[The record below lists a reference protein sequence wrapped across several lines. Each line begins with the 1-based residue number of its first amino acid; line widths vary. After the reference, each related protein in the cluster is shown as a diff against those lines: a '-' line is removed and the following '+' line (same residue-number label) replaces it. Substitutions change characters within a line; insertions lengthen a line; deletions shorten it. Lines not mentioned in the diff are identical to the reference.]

1 MARNAK
7 TNASLTPTGFA
18 RCLLVLGSIAL
29 VACDRESAPA
39 AGQPAPPA
47 ANAPASEPSTAR
59 SSTPEL
65 GDFGI
70 DTAGMDT
77 SVKPGDDFY
86 AYANGTWDR
95 TTEIPADRSRWNMF
109 SVLAERALGRTRA
122 ILEEAAANE
131 AASGDTRKV
140 GDSYA
145 AFMDETAIEARGLAP
160 LQPALDEIAAIGDRM
175 RLSIVLGGSL
185 RTDVDLMNATNYYTD
200 RVFGLWVAQHLE
212 KPEVTVPYL
221 VQGGLSLPDRDFYLE
236 GGRYEGIRK
245 EFLAYAAKLMTLA
258 GIEDADAK
266 ARRILD
272 LETKIARVH
281 ATQVETNDIKR
292 GNNTWPREAFAEHAP
307 GIDWPAYFEA
317 AGLAAAPELVVWQPD
332 AVKGISALVAS
343 EPLDTWKEY
352 LAFHALARAAP
363 FLPKAFADAS
373 FAFKGGVLEGTP
385 QQQDRWKRA
394 INVTSHALGE
404 AVGRLYVE
412 RHFTP
417 ETKTRADAMV
427 DHLVAAFGRR
437 IDGLEWMTPATKER
451 AKAKLATLEVGMG
464 YPERWR
470 DYSALEIRRDDALG
484 NVERAGL
491 FDYRRNLAKLG
502 KPADRDEWYLLPHT
516 VNALNI
522 PLENR
527 LIFPAAILEAP
538 FFDANADD
546 AVNYGGIGGVI
557 GHEITHSFDSGGALF
572 DERGRLANWWAPED
586 LAKFEAAG
594 NELVAQYGAYD
605 AFPDLKLNGTLTLG
619 ENIADVAGLAT
630 AYDAYRA
637 SRGGA
642 ADETLGGFTPDQR
655 FFLGWAQ
662 IWRAKFR
669 EPALRNAVVTG
680 VHSPGEFRAATVRN
694 LDAWYE
700 AFGVEP
706 GQQRYLAP
714 EARVGV
720 W

>member
-1 MARNAK
+1 M
-7 TNASLTPTGFA
+7 
-18 RCLLVLGSIAL
+18 
-29 VACDRESAPA
+29 
-39 AGQPAPPA
+39 
-47 ANAPASEPSTAR
+47 
-59 SSTPEL
+59 
-65 GDFGI
+65 
-70 DTAGMDT
+70 
-77 SVKPGDDFY
+77 
-86 AYANGTWDR
+86 
-95 TTEIPADRSRWNMF
+95 
-109 SVLAERALGRTRA
+109 
-122 ILEEAAANE
+122 
-131 AASGDTRKV
+131 
-140 GDSYA
+140 
-145 AFMDETAIEARGLAP
+145 
-160 LQPALDEIAAIGDRM
+160 
-175 RLSIVLGGSL
+175 
-185 RTDVDLMNATNYYTD
+185 
-200 RVFGLWVAQHLE
+200 FGLWVAQHLE

-236 GGRYEGIRK
+236 GGRYEGIRTG
-245 EFLAYAAKLMTLA
+245 FLAYAAKLMTLA
-258 GIEDADAK
+258 GIEDAEAK
-266 ARRILD
+266 AQRILE

-292 GNNTWPREAFAEHAP
+292 GNNPWPREAFAKEAP
-307 GIDWPAYFEA
+307 GIDWNAYFEA
-317 AGLAAAPELVVWQPD
+317 AGLATAPEIIVWQPA
-332 AVKGISALVAS
+332 AVRGISALVAS
-343 EPLDTWKEY
+343 EPLETWKEY

-363 FLPKAFADAS
+363 LLPKPYAEAS

-385 QQQDRWKRA
+385 QQQERWKRA

-412 RHFTP
+412 RHFTA
-417 ETKTRADAMV
+417 ETKARADAMV
-427 DHLVAAFGRR
+427 AHLVAAFGRR
-437 IDGLEWMTPATKER
+437 IDALERMTPATKER
-451 AKAKLATLEVGMG
+451 ARAKLATLEVGMG
-464 YPERWR
+464 YPAQWR

-484 NVERAGL
+484 NVERADL
-491 FDYRRNLAKLG
+491 FEYRRNLAKLG
-502 KPADRDEWYLLPHT
+502 KPPDRGEWYLLPHT

-594 NELVAQYGAYD
+594 KALAAQYDAYD

-630 AYDAYRA
+630 SYDAYRA
-637 SRGGA
+637 SREGA
-642 ADETLGGFTPDQR
+642 AGETLGGFTPDQR

-669 EPALRNAVVTG
+669 EPALRNAIVTG
-680 VHSPGEFRAATVRN
+680 VHAPGEFRAATVRN

-706 GQQRYLAP
+706 GQGRYLAP